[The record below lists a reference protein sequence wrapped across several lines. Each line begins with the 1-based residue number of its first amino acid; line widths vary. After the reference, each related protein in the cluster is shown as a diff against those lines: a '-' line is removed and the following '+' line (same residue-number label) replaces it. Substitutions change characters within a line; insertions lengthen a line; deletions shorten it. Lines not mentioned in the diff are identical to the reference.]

1 MPHGFRAGKDAPD
14 MVEPGDG
21 LSDEALMAAIG
32 RGDQRA
38 FARLVERHARR
49 ATALAGRI
57 TLNRSDAEEV
67 VQEAFLR
74 VWTKAPNWRP
84 QEGAGDALFATWF
97 HRVVVN
103 LGIDRRRRPVAED
116 LEKAPEIADDAPSA
130 ADALGSKQ
138 TSARVTAAVA
148 ALPERQR
155 AALALCHFEG
165 MSNVDAAKILGLSVG
180 AVESLL
186 VRARRALKAS
196 LADLAEDKM
205 TPDAPGTR
213 PAAKERGGVR

>member
-1 MPHGFRAGKDAPD
+1 M
-14 MVEPGDG
+14 DG
-21 LSDEALMAAIG
+21 LSDEELMAAIG

-38 FARLVERHARR
+38 FSGLVERHVRR
-49 ATALAGRI
+49 ATTLAARI

-84 QEGAGDALFATWF
+84 QSGAGDALFATWF

-103 LGIDRRRRPVAED
+103 LSIDRRRRPVAED
-116 LEKAPEIADDAPSA
+116 LAKAPEIADDAPSA
-130 ADALGSKQ
+130 AEALSSKEI
-138 TSARVTAAVA
+138 SARVATAVA

-165 MSNVDAAKILGLSVG
+165 MSNVEAAEVLGLSVG

-186 VRARRALKAS
+186 VRARRALKLS
-196 LADLAEDKM
+196 LAELAGDAGLH
-205 TPDAPGTR
+205 TGLHAGPDAR
-213 PAAKERGGVR
+213 PAAKPSPPSPAGASTKEQGRVS